1 MAFTEDYL
9 NLMHNTSYF
18 QSLATPLPLAPLTER
33 ELNLVLS
40 FLGLITGYFV
50 VRDLVIYITSRQAKL
65 NNRLTEM
72 ERNIEL
78 LRQIYTLDMASQSTG
93 SDNQEEEVVQQQQA
107 AVGSEIHSQDQDQ
120 EPHDNNSES
129 ESLTQEQSSLTP
141 TLVNTPVVLRTPTP
155 TQSHAQQQPQ
165 QQQQQQQT
173 QAQETDRHALLK
185 RLLLNKEV
193 HLKYKKTVYT
203 ATIMAKA
210 DAPHG
215 YTIVCGQDH
224 YNTPSHFSYAK
235 KFAMNPSI
243 HSDNGWDSLYVVTGT
258 NEKGKQTKQSI
269 KEFIAASAQ
278 VSP

>member
-1 MAFTEDYL
+1 MAYTEDYL
-9 NLMHNTSYF
+9 NLMYNTSYF
-18 QSLATPLPLAPLTER
+18 TSLAGPLPLQWPPSEN
-33 ELNLVLS
+33 EINLALS
-40 FLGLITGYFV
+40 CLGLITSYFV
-50 VRDLVIYITSRQAKL
+50 ARDLVIYIAKRQIRL

-78 LRQIYTLDMASQSTG
+78 LRQMYTMDAASQSTG
-93 SDNQEEEVVQQQQA
+93 SEVQEVVQWPL
-107 AVGSEIHSQDQDQ
+107 GSETHSEQ

-129 ESLTQEQSSLTP
+129 ESSVAEATATATATATIVSATP
-141 TLVNTPVVLRTPTP
+141 TTVPVVATVRTPTP
-155 TQSHAQQQPQ
+155 TLSQPQ
-165 QQQQQQQT
+165 PQPQSQD
-173 QAQETDRHALLK
+173 ADRHALLK

-193 HLKYKKTVYT
+193 HLKYKKTVFT
-203 ATIMAKA
+203 ATIIDKA

-215 YTIVCGQDH
+215 YTIVCGQDQ

-235 KFAMNPSI
+235 KFAINPSI
-243 HSDNGWDSLYVVTGT
+243 HSDNGWDSVYVVTGT

>member
-1 MAFTEDYL
+1 MAYTEDYL
-9 NLMHNTSYF
+9 NLMYNTSQF
-18 QSLATPLPLAPLTER
+18 TSLPTPALTEN
-33 ELNLVLS
+33 EINLALS
-40 FLGLITGYFV
+40 FLGLVTSYFV
-50 VRDLVIYITSRQAKL
+50 ARDLVLYIAKSQARL
-65 NNRLTEM
+65 NNRLTDM

-78 LRQIYTLDMASQSTG
+78 LRQMYTMDVASQSTG
-93 SDNQEEEVVQQQQA
+93 SDVQEEEVVQQQA

-129 ESLTQEQSSLTP
+129 ESLTQSSLTP
-141 TLVNTPVVLRTPTP
+141 TLVNTPAVLRTPTP
-155 TQSHAQQQPQ
+155 TQSPVHAQQQT
-165 QQQQQQQT
+165 QQT
-173 QAQETDRHALLK
+173 QQTQSPEVDRHALLK

-193 HLKYKKTVYT
+193 HLKYKKTVFT
-203 ATIMAKA
+203 ATIIAKA

-215 YTIVCGQDH
+215 YTIVCGQDQ